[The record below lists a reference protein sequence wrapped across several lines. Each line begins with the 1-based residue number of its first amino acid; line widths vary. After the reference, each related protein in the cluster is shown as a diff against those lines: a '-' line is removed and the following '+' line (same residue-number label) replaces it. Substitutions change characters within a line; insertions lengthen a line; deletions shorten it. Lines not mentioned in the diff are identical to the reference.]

1 MKGPQGYAT
10 IVNIAMNV
18 LLGLII
24 SIAVLLYMGTFMPV
38 PLTAEAVIGS
48 TVSSFFV
55 GFAVGMLL
63 PIMDW
68 AFAIIGALKVKNGF
82 VQYLIIACTLG
93 ACMGVCI
100 TCGNAIIS
108 QIGVGGW
115 PAVGG
120 FIASFIGFIVLCAVA
135 LVIVFLKP
143 VQIMAA
149 KISGFDPAAAMQP
162 DTEAEAAL

>member
-10 IVNIAMNV
+10 IVNIAMN
-18 LLGLII
+18 II
-24 SIAVLLYMGTFMPV
+24 HGQHITIAMMMYIGTFKHI
-38 PLTAEAVIGS
+38 PLTEEAVISS

-55 GFAVGMLL
+55 GFTVGTLL

-108 QIGVGGW
+108 QIGMGGW

-120 FIASFIGFIVLCAVA
+120 FIANFIGFIVLCAVC
-135 LVIVFLKP
+135 LLYTSD
-143 VQIMAA
+143 AA
-149 KISGFDPAAAMQP
+149 D
-162 DTEAEAAL
+162 EL

>member
-1 MKGPQGYAT
+1 M
-10 IVNIAMNV
+10 
-18 LLGLII
+18 
-24 SIAVLLYMGTFMPV
+24 
-38 PLTAEAVIGS
+38 
-48 TVSSFFV
+48 
-55 GFAVGMLL
+55 
-63 PIMDW
+63 
-68 AFAIIGALKVKNGF
+68 
-82 VQYLIIACTLG
+82 QYLIIACTLG
-93 ACMGVCI
+93 VCMGVCI

>member
-10 IVNIAMNV
+10 IVNIAMNI
-18 LLGLII
+18 LLGLLI

-55 GFAVGMLL
+55 GFTVGTLL

-93 ACMGVCI
+93 VCMGVCI

-108 QIGVGGW
+108 QIG
-115 PAVGG
+115 VGG

-149 KISGFDPAAAMQP
+149 KISGFDPAAAMRP
-162 DTEAEAAL
+162 DAEAAL

>member
-93 ACMGVCI
+93 VCMGVCI

-115 PAVGG
+115 PAGRLYREFHRVHRAVRCSARHCVLEARADYGG
-120 FIASFIGFIVLCAVA
+120 EDKRLRSGGRD
-135 LVIVFLKP
+135 
-143 VQIMAA
+143 AA
-149 KISGFDPAAAMQP
+149 
-162 DTEAEAAL
+162 

>member
-38 PLTAEAVIGS
+38 PL
-48 TVSSFFV
+48 SSFFV

-93 ACMGVCI
+93 VCMGVCI

>member
-10 IVNIAMNV
+10 IVNIAMNI
-18 LLGLII
+18 LLGLLI

-55 GFAVGMLL
+55 GFTVGTLL

-108 QIGVGGW
+108 QISMGGW

-120 FIASFIGFIVLCAVA
+120 FIANFIGFIVLCAVV

-149 KISGFDPAAAMQP
+149 KISGFDPAAAMRP
-162 DTEAEAAL
+162 DAEAAL

>member
-10 IVNIAMNV
+10 IVNIAMNI
-18 LLGLII
+18 LLGLLI

-48 TVSSFFV
+48 TVSSFSV
-55 GFAVGMLL
+55 GTLL

-93 ACMGVCI
+93 VCMGVCI

-108 QIGVGGW
+108 QIGMGGW

-120 FIASFIGFIVLCAVA
+120 FIANFIGFIVLCAVV

-149 KISGFDPAAAMQP
+149 KISGFDPAAAMRP
-162 DTEAEAAL
+162 DAEAAL

>member
-10 IVNIAMNV
+10 IVNIAMNI
-18 LLGLII
+18 LLGLLI

-38 PLTAEAVIGS
+38 PLTAEAVIGF
-48 TVSSFFV
+48 TV
-55 GFAVGMLL
+55 GTLL

-93 ACMGVCI
+93 VCMGVCI

-149 KISGFDPAAAMQP
+149 KISGFDPAAAMRP
-162 DTEAEAAL
+162 DAEAAL